1 MVLVAGCS
9 RQTAQNAPASPSMLM
24 SHSEVEH
31 VHGGSALDT
40 SQSVAVASE
49 LAAVRA
55 LTAKYHDVSAAIADG
70 YQLGER
76 GLVMGCISNPTAGA
90 MGYHYFNLAKF
101 DDPSI
106 VAGDPEV
113 LVYHKAADG
122 TLELGAVEWVVPKP
136 VWDPDGNRP
145 PPVVFGQAL
154 TVINPVLNWYVAHG
168 WIWTHNPSGMF
179 ENWNP
184 EVSCP

>member
-1 MVLVAGCS
+1 MA
-9 RQTAQNAPASPSMLM
+9 
-24 SHSEVEH
+24 HSELEH
-31 VHGGSALDT
+31 VHSSAELDT
-40 SQSVAVASE
+40 SRRAAVASE
-49 LAAVRA
+49 LAVVRA

-76 GLVMGCISNPTAGA
+76 GLVIGCISKPGVGA

-101 DDPSI
+101 DDASI
-106 VAGDPEV
+106 VATDPEV

-145 PPVVFGQAL
+145 KPVVFGQEL
-154 TVINPVLNWYVAHG
+154 TVINPVL
-168 WIWTHNPSGMF
+168 
-179 ENWNP
+179 
-184 EVSCP
+184 